1 MHFTKLHGLGNDFVT
16 FDNRDGAIA
25 EENKNALAARL
36 CHRRTGVGGD
46 GLILSLIHI

>member
-25 EENKNALAARL
+25 EEKRMRSRRGCATGAQALA
-36 CHRRTGVGGD
+36 GMG
-46 GLILSLIHI
+46 